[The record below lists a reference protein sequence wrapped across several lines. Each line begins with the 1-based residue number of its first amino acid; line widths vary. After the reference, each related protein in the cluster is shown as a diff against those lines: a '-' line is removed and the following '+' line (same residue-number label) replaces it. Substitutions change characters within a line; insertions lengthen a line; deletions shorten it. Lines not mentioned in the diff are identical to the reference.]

1 MKTILEDIKY
11 VWNNMDAW
19 MIILGIL
26 WFYVGLC
33 SLMVILSITR
43 GLAIYFLDFNLK
55 FFGLFV

>member
-11 VWNNMDAW
+11 IWNNMDAW

-26 WFYVGLC
+26 WCYVGIC